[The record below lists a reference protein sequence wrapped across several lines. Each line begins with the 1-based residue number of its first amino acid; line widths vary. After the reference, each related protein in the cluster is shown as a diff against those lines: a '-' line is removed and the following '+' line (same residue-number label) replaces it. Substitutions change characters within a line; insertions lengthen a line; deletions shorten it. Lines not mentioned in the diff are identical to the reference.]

1 MSAVGRCRP
10 AAGRPRPTPR
20 RRCRGR
26 WCAAGCRTAARG
38 PASAASLRTQST
50 FSADRRRRLAPGQV
64 DVGVPGGH
72 LAGRRRGAAEVD
84 LRHRVGDLRQRRVLD
99 AQVLALE
106 VTVSPSQSRRTIVE
120 ELVAAL
126 VAVVL
131 VEEVAEHPLLVA
143 LAAGHDVEEQ
153 PAAGEVLEGAGHLG
167 GQERRGQ
174 PGPERDQELQPLRER
189 AEHRGRDP
197 GVLAPGPGR
206 RQRRLEAELLGAAG
220 DLAEVGHRRRSP
232 GRAGLDPV
240 AAADD
245 LAAVAAV
252 GGQEPVELQHG
263 CSLLRVLVIGAAS
276 GRGGWRRSPR
286 RTAAVCRS
294 RRTRPPPGP

>member
-1 MSAVGRCRP
+1 MSAVVDPGQQSVGLGPRGVGGVSRDRVQP
-10 AAGRPRPTPR
+10 DAEAQLAAGVGGELADTVELE
-20 RRCRGR
+20 
-26 WCAAGCRTAARG
+26 ADILG
-38 PASAASLRTQST
+38 P
-50 FSADRRRRLAPGQV
+50 LAPREV
-64 DVGVPGGH
+64 DVRVAGGH
-72 LAGRRRGAAEVD
+72 PSGSRRGSAEVD
-84 LRHRVGDLRQRRVLD
+84 QRLRVGDLRQRRVLD

-106 VTVSPSQSRRTIVE
+106 RHGLAVPEPADDLE
-120 ELVAAL
+120 ELVAAP
-126 VAVVL
+126 VPVVL

-143 LAAGHDVEEQ
+143 LAAGDDVQEQ
-153 PAAGEVLEGAGHLG
+153 AAAGQVLEGAGHLG
-167 GQERRGQ
+167 GQERRRQ

-189 AEHRGRDP
+189 AEHGGRDP

-206 RQRRLEAELLGAAG
+206 RQCRLEAELLGAAG

-245 LAAVAAV
+245 LASVAAV

-263 CSLLRVLVIGAAS
+263 CSLLRVLVIEAAA
-276 GRGGWRRSPR
+276 GRGEWRRSPR
-286 RTAAVCRS
+286 RTAAACRS